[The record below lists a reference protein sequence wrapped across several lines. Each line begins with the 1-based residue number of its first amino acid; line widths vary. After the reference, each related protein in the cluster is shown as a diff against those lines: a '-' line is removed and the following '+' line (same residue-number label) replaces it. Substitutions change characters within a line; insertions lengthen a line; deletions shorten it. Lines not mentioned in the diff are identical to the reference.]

1 MELDL
6 SIAFEK
12 LHQLQLEDGDLG
24 AAYWLAVAIYLKDAE
39 HFRNR
44 AINAESKLAQ
54 IRKMIGVGQ

>member
-24 AAYWLAVAIYLKDAE
+24 AAYWFAVAKYLKDAE
-39 HFRNR
+39 HFRKS
-44 AINAESKLAQ
+44 AINAERKLAK
-54 IRKMIGVGQ
+54 IRRMVGAGK